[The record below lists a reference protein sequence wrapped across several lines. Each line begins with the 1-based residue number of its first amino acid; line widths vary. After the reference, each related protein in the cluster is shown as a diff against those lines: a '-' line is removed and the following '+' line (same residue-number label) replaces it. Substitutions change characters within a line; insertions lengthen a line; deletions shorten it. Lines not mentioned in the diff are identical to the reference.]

1 MAKHGY
7 FSEDGRS
14 FIVTEEYTET
24 PYTNVLYNKDGYCTE
39 INQWG
44 NGTASVQFE
53 DSEICTITPQNGKTI
68 YLRNDNTGEVRSIG
82 AEPMHSNVSDFS
94 CEHGDGYSIVKS
106 EYGGIAASLRIFV
119 PENGLCEIQTVEIT
133 NNTEAAADI
142 SVVPAVKLDMSG
154 YSASRFETV
163 PIQSYTADFDGR
175 LNGVYFTGGNPNA
188 KDKPYDAFLAAS
200 EKVDF
205 FSGDDRYVLA
215 APQSLS
221 YPYALLRGK
230 NLDSRACTAG
240 EPFLALQ
247 CVKTIK
253 PKETIRVSFML
264 GISTSVEEACKAAEI
279 LKSDGGTEQ
288 LFAETVKH
296 IAERHSVIS
305 VSTPDALLNNF
316 VNIWIKK
323 GMEYCLRKKD
333 ATRDNLQFA
342 MGLIHT
348 SPELLKN
355 TIRLVMRYQY
365 SDGHTVRS
373 WKPLDE
379 TFYSDGPIW
388 LILAACEYVKYSDDT
403 DFLNEKIKYYDEGSG
418 TVMQHLERGINKLGK
433 DKGEHGLCLMQF
445 ADWNDALNLAD
456 SGAESVFTSMGF
468 AWCLLEMSDL
478 CEYIK
483 NDSAE
488 KYRAQYNEMR
498 GLINKTCWDEKGYY
512 IRGFSGGK
520 KIGSSESDGSKI
532 FVNTQSWAILSG
544 VAEKERIPS
553 LLAAID
559 KYTKTELG
567 CMVNSPAYE
576 KYNPEVGR
584 ISFQVPGTYENGAV
598 YCHATGFKI
607 NADTELGRGNE
618 ALEDIR
624 KILPDSAA
632 NPAEKSGA
640 LPYALTSSYCTN
652 PNVYGKAGRPWLTG
666 TQSWLMRCV
675 TEGLLGIKKTYGG
688 FLIKPSFPDEWDCA
702 ECRILRKGT
711 EYSFK
716 IRRTGRNAVTV
727 NGEESGS
734 FVPFA
739 SIAEMNIEAEV

>member
-1 MAKHGY
+1 MSKYGY

-14 FIVTEEYTET
+14 FTVTEAYTET

-44 NGTASVQFE
+44 NGIASVQFE

-68 YLRNDNTGEVRSIG
+68 YLRNDNTGEVWSIG
-82 AEPMHSNVSDFS
+82 AEPMHSKVSGFS

-106 EYGGIAASLRIFV
+106 EYSGISASLRIFV
-119 PENGLCEIQTVEIT
+119 PEKGLCEILTVDIE
-133 NNTEAAADI
+133 NKTEAAVRI
-142 SVVPAVKLDMSG
+142 SVIPAAKLDMSG

-163 PIQSYTADFDGR
+163 PVQTYTTDFDGK
-175 LNGVYFTGGNPNA
+175 LNGVYFKGGNPNA

-200 EKVDF
+200 VKADY

-221 YPYALLRGK
+221 YPYALLSGK
-230 NLDSRACTAG
+230 NLDGRPCAAG
-240 EPFLALQ
+240 EPFIALQ
-247 CVKTIK
+247 CVRVIK
-253 PKETIRVSFML
+253 PKEKISVSFML
-264 GISTSVEEACKAAEI
+264 GISKSIDDACKTAAV
-279 LKSDGGTEQ
+279 LKRDGGTER
-288 LFAETVKH
+288 LFEETVRN

-305 VSTPDALLNNF
+305 VSTPDAALNNF

-348 SPELLKN
+348 DPELLKN

-379 TFYSDGPIW
+379 TFYSDGPVW
-388 LILAACEYVKYSDDT
+388 LILAVCEYVKYSDDT
-403 DFLNEKIKYYDEGSG
+403 DFLHEKIRFYDGGEG
-418 TVMQHLERGINKLGK
+418 TVMQHLERGINKLGA

-456 SGAESVFTSMGF
+456 DKAESVFTSMGL
-468 AWCLLEMSDL
+468 AWCLLEMSSL

-483 NDSAE
+483 NGDAE
-488 KYRAQYNEMR
+488 KYRTAYNEMR
-498 GLINKTCWDEKGYY
+498 GIINRTCPDEKGYY

-520 KIGSSESDGSKI
+520 KIGSSESEGSKI

-544 VAEKERIPS
+544 VAEKERIPD

-559 KYTKTELG
+559 KYTETELG
-567 CMVNSPAYE
+567 CMVNFPAYE
-576 KYNPEVGR
+576 RYNPEVGR

-607 NADTELGRGNE
+607 NADTMLGRGNE

-632 NPAEKSGA
+632 NPAGKSGA

-652 PNVYGKAGRPWLTG
+652 PDVYGKAGRPWLTG

-675 TEGLLGIKKTYGG
+675 TEGLLGIKKAYGG
-688 FLIKPSFPDEWDCA
+688 FELKPSFPDEWDYA
-702 ECRILRKGT
+702 ECKIKRKGT
-711 EYSFK
+711 EYIFK
-716 IRRTGRNAVTV
+716 IRRTGRSAVTV
-727 NGEESGS
+727 NGAASGS
-734 FVPFA
+734 FVPF
-739 SIAEMNIEAEV
+739 SDSTEMNIEIEI